1 MLNLKEVKSEKLKPV
16 RLSTEAKSLFGI
28 ALLFF
33 VFSCKK
39 ETTSTAPSIEFVS
52 ITPSSVKVGEETV
65 NITISYKDADGD
77 LGENNSDVKNM
88 FVTDNRNG
96 VVYQFRIQQLAPS
109 GSSISIQ
116 GNLSVAMPNT
126 GISDGVSSESA
137 TFSVYVKDR
146 AGNESNS
153 VSTSAITVLK

>member
-1 MLNLKEVKSEKLKPV
+1 MLSLKNTTQFVIARLCTQSRSNLMIGL
-16 RLSTEAKSLFGI
+16 TLF
-28 ALLFF
+28 AL
-33 VFSCKK
+33 FSCKK

-52 ITPSSVKVGEETV
+52 ITPSTVKVGQETV

-88 FVTDNRNG
+88 FVTDTRNG
-96 VVYQFRIQQLAPS
+96 VVYEFRVQQLAPS
-109 GSSISIQ
+109 GSAISIQ
-116 GNLSVAMPNT
+116 GNLSIAMPNT

-137 TFSVYVKDR
+137 IFSVYVKDR